1 MRPLARESACADRE
15 PDAPESWNEGLS
27 GRAGVRGGR
36 PAAKRARR
44 SVRSLISAI
53 VILNTRS
60 EDGQRQTP
68 PDSLCSRHPTSP
80 SARPL
85 SGHPSRRHQRWPVP
99 SALLRGVAPYRRPA
113 PWCLEPV
120 AADVPDARIRQHR
133 NTYRQRFFLTGR
145 GGGLQ
150 GGLRRHARQN
160 SLCSRS
166 VRTTWRFRPIRT
178 TFHSG
183 TVKYRLTTPT

>member
-1 MRPLARESACADRE
+1 MRPLARRPACADRE
-15 PDAPESWNEGLS
+15 PDAPERWNEGVS
-27 GRAGVRGGR
+27 GRADVRGGR
-36 PAAKRARR
+36 PAAECARR

-60 EDGQRQTP
+60 EDGQRQAP

-85 SGHPSRRHQRWPVP
+85 SGHPSRRHQRLASPERA
-99 SALLRGVAPYRRPA
+99 SARGGPLPPA
-113 PWCLEPV
+113 RSVWCLEPV

-150 GGLRRHARQN
+150 GGSSPCARQN
-160 SLCSRS
+160 SSCSRS
-166 VRTTWRFRPIRT
+166 VRPDCTPPKYAQPSAPKSLS
-178 TFHSG
+178 SG
-183 TVKYRLTTPT
+183 